1 MAQTDLCA
9 WCGKLGTSEAF
20 SLSACDEHWPD
31 LSALL
36 SARLIA
42 EYLWVP
48 GRVPFEQERR
58 SFTSSWY
65 DEINAL
71 NAPSPASSESETHRT
86 WEALPA
92 GAP

>member
-9 WCGKLGTSEAF
+9 WCNKPRTSEAF

-36 SARLIA
+36 AARLFTR
-42 EYLWVP
+42 YLW
-48 GRVPFEQERR
+48 RPFGGFRRYTQEWAD
-58 SFTSSWY
+58 SL
-65 DEINAL
+65 NAL
-71 NAPSPASSESETHRT
+71 SAPSPASSESETHRT

-92 GAP
+92 EAP